1 VTVQQGRLTP
11 TDTTKNMANFYSDA
25 VVSAVTDVD
34 RIIHNGTQ
42 FARLVLRRPQPETAT
57 RGSTIGTLRTS
68 TPAYI
73 DGSFVANTTSDV
85 NLITIGFDKLIT
97 TTTIR
102 VFSTSAISA
111 TIGLWAVQTSLNN
124 LEAEFN
130 NSAFTAAISSVTQAI
145 VSTTDGGN
153 QFRYTLVI
161 TAPPIDTT
169 GVGLPFWRITHQ
181 TAGVFDSVT
190 EVQIIAPLTPTISY
204 FDTNGNFASSS
215 TFEKTNILDAA
226 YDNINNRFYTIR
238 YNTGSVGTSTVT
250 LNDNFGDANAGTA
263 SGTSNFNP
271 SRWVESNTNTQFLR
285 ASDQLSYN
293 AATGKGQIE
302 TTYTLAGNF
311 IASLEVIP
319 TTLTTKPMWLS
330 MRALDTS
337 NNTIMS
343 EGVGYVPTPTVTG
356 VWFSNR
362 ISNLVNSTSS
372 SELREVRPLW
382 HNSLVGTDTFTITY
396 NGPTWSVSG
405 SLTGLRTDA
414 TTGVSYDATID
425 ANTPLEFVISSTA
438 TPTPGEQFT
447 FDLVTVSG
455 YKPPTATGT
464 LKISRIGTN
473 FTANNV
479 VTAPVTV
486 PTTAASIEIFGHTNG
501 SINISADNFTIISG
515 TGTFSNVAVFT
526 VEKTNNTGL
535 VTAPPLIES
544 FDIIGD
550 PSLTYNDF
558 LDGRVQIAA
567 TSSGTGGGH
576 VYLKIN
582 NKLYKYANNVALG
595 TETGSGAIATTTA
608 QIAKDGTNSL
618 AWTHKSGIGG
628 VPFLTYI
635 QHDETLNITHLKTVD
650 KDTLQDTTT
659 TKQTLLNIS
668 NTYSTQ
674 KLKVFYDQNDFDT
687 LYYVDASTNL
697 QAFNLDDRISAFMA
711 VNADDVTLPAGT
723 AQQTFVEA
731 DVINAWG
738 EALNG
743 KTVTFSVTAGDGA
756 VSPSTAVTA
765 SGGAA
770 TTQFT
775 VGSTVGVSTV
785 TATVTET

>member
-1 VTVQQGRLTP
+1 MTVQQGRLTP
-11 TDTTKNMANFYSDA
+11 TDTTKNMASFYSDA

-57 RGSTIGTLRTS
+57 RGSTLGTLRTS
-68 TPAYI
+68 SPAYI

-102 VFSTSAISA
+102 LFSTAAITA
-111 TIGLWAVQTSLNN
+111 TVGLWDVQTSLNN
-124 LEAEFN
+124 LESEFN
-130 NSAFTAAISSVTQAI
+130 NSAFAAAISSVTQAI
-145 VSTTDGGN
+145 VSTVDGGN
-153 QFRYTLVI
+153 QFRYTIVV

-169 GVGLPFWRITHQ
+169 GVGLPYWRITHD
-181 TAGVFDSVT
+181 TAGSFDNVT

-238 YNTGSVGTSTVT
+238 YNTGNTGTSTVT
-250 LNDNFGDANAGTA
+250 LNDNFGEADAGTA
-263 SGTSNFNP
+263 SGTSSFNP

-285 ASDQLSYN
+285 ASNQLSYN
-293 AATGKGQIE
+293 AATGNGQIE
-302 TTYTLAGNF
+302 TTYSLSGNF
-311 IASLEVIP
+311 SVSLEVVP
-319 TTLTTKPMWLS
+319 TTITAKPMWLT
-330 MRALDTS
+330 MRALDSS

-343 EGVGYVPTPTVTG
+343 EGVGYVATPTATG
-356 VWFSNR
+356 IWFSNR

-372 SELREVRPLW
+372 SELREIRPLW
-382 HNSLVGTDTFTITY
+382 HNSIAGTDAFTLTY
-396 NGPTWSVSG
+396 NGATWAVSG
-405 SLTGLRTDA
+405 SLTGSRIDA
-414 TTGVSYDATID
+414 TTGVIYNTTAD
-425 ANTPLEFVISSTA
+425 ANTPVEFVISSTA

-447 FDLVTVSG
+447 FDLITVSG
-455 YKPPTATGT
+455 HKNATATGT
-464 LKISRIGTN
+464 LKLTRSSTN

-479 VTAPVTV
+479 VTSPVTV
-486 PTTAASIEIFGHTNG
+486 PTSNTSIEIFGHTNG
-501 SINISADNFTIISG
+501 SINISADNYLVLSG
-515 TGTFSNVAVFT
+515 TGVFSNVAVFT

-567 TSSGTGGGH
+567 TASGTGGGH

-582 NKLYKYANNVALG
+582 NVLYKYANNIALG
-595 TETGSGAIATTTA
+595 TETGAGAIITTTA
-608 QIAKDGTNSL
+608 QIPRDGTNSFS
-618 AWTHKSGIGG
+618 WTHESGIGG

-635 QHDETLNITHLKTVD
+635 EHDNTLNITHLKTVD
-650 KDTLQDTTT
+650 HNTLQDTTT
-659 TKQTLLNIS
+659 TKQTLLNVS
-668 NTYSTQ
+668 ATYATQ
-674 KLKVFYDQNDFDT
+674 KLKLFYDQNDFDT
-687 LYYVDASTNL
+687 LYYVDAGTNL
-697 QAFNLDDRISAFMA
+697 QSFNIDDRISAFMA

-723 AQQTFVEA
+723 SQQTFVNAE
-731 DVINAWG
+731 VINAWG
-738 EALNG
+738 EALDG

-756 VSPSTAVTA
+756 VSPSTHVTV
-765 SGGAA
+765 SGGVA